1 MCRCHV
7 FVVNL
12 QTFPYHLR
20 YLFAGTTPGK
30 SNQERHI
37 SLLADIAR
45 TRQGDKVVF
54 YLERVGFFGIFEVT
68 SDEPLYVP
76 RDGYL
81 QEYFDKPLIYRVQIK
96 PADVYAKPVSEWEA
110 IDELP
115 EKSRDILWSLLYR
128 KLKGK
133 RGCSYLFPNESE
145 KLFNLLRK
153 KNQDKPIVIS
163 DGQYYTYDAE
173 NGIIIR
179 EEGSCKYEDS
189 PRSAKEHIQ
198 LGKSEADLQ
207 AWICWHLGRDSTLD
221 QIAPAQALQWFANE
235 VYAGIGTQKIDI
247 LCIVK
252 INNFREF
259 RIIEIKNKKAK
270 SKDLMEQTQR
280 YIWWLNSY
288 QCEPSDKIKV
298 FWIAKDF
305 DKKAKYYADE
315 LENLEKNKGLDE
327 VNLLTWKPNREKIIL
342 NPYSDHSS

>member
-7 FVVNL
+7 FVVNRK
-12 QTFPYHLR
+12 TFPYHLK

-45 TRQGDKVVF
+45 TRRGDKVVF
-54 YLERVGFFGIFEVT
+54 YLEQVGFFGIFEVT

-76 RDGYL
+76 QDGYL
-81 QEYFDKPLIYRVQIK
+81 QEYLDKPLIYRVQIK

-305 DKKAKYYADE
+305 DKKAKYYANE
-315 LENLEKNKGLDE
+315 LKNLGKNKGLDE

>member
-7 FVVNL
+7 FVVNRK
-12 QTFPYHLR
+12 TFPYHLK

-45 TRQGDKVVF
+45 TRRGDKVVF
-54 YLERVGFFGIFEVT
+54 YLEQVGFFGIFEVT

-76 RDGYL
+76 QDGYL
-81 QEYFDKPLIYRVQIK
+81 QEYLDKPLIYRVQIK
-96 PADVYAKPVSEWEA
+96 PAEVYAKPVSEWEA

-145 KLFNLLRK
+145 RLFNLLRK
-153 KNQDKPIVIS
+153 KNLYKTIVIS
-163 DGQYYTYDAE
+163 KGEYYTYDAKE
-173 NGIIIR
+173 EIIISKK
-179 EEGSCKYEDS
+179 GSYKYKGS
-189 PRSAKEHIQ
+189 LRSAKEHIQ
-198 LGKSEADLQ
+198 LGKSEGDLQ

-235 VYAGIGTQKIDI
+235 VYAGTGTQKIDI

-259 RIIEIKNKKAK
+259 RIIEIKNKKAD
-270 SKDLMEQTQR
+270 SQQLMKQTQR

-288 QCEPSDKIKV
+288 QCESSDKIKV

-305 DKKAKYYADE
+305 DEKAKDCADQLKKSE
-315 LENLEKNKGLDE
+315 ENKGLDE
-327 VNLLTWKPNREKIIL
+327 IKLFTWMSKRKELIL
-342 NPYSDHSS
+342 NTYSDHSS